1 MSTFLAYPMNEIQ
14 MRLEMRGCL
23 MHIV

>member
-1 MSTFLAYPMNEIQ
+1 MFHAYPMNEIQ
-14 MRLEMRGCL
+14 MRHEMHACL